1 MNFWPTRYLR
11 NCDSYRY
18 YSSLK
23 KKKRKK
29 RRFCHLQQHNE
40 PERQYAKSSK
50 ADIKNKE
57 LQDLT
62 YSEFKNAEYIE
73 AEGGIV
79 VTKIGRWGE

>member
-1 MNFWPTRYLR
+1 M
-11 NCDSYRY
+11 
-18 YSSLK
+18 
-23 KKKRKK
+23 
-29 RRFCHLQQHNE
+29 QQHNE

-73 AEGGIV
+73 AEGGMV